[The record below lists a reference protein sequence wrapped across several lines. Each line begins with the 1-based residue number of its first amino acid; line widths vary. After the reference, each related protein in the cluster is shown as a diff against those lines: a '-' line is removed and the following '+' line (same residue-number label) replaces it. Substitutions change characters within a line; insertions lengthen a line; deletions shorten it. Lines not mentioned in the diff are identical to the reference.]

1 MQEEANKVLVIIQLA
16 DDDRGHGDVVVVHT
30 YLVSPFIVVA
40 VGAVTANLQSPIQI
54 FAKVNNIGKRFMLAI
69 YSSTS
74 LPSPST
80 SSPTIYPMVVRR
92 PRRTL
97 WATLFHMEL

>member
-16 DDDRGHGDVVVVHT
+16 DDDRGHGDVVEVHT

-74 LPSPST
+74 LPST
-80 SSPTIYPMVVRR
+80 SSLTIYPMVGR

>member
-1 MQEEANKVLVIIQLA
+1 MCRMV
-16 DDDRGHGDVVVVHT
+16 
-30 YLVSPFIVVA
+30 VSPFIVVA
-40 VGAVTANLQSPIQI
+40 VGAVTANLQSPIRI

-80 SSPTIYPMVVRR
+80 YYSTAYPMVVRRRR